1 MADITA
7 SLIEDLNLKIS
18 DSLGVS
24 GAAGTASSSYGA
36 LSLSA
41 AGLWTYTPKA
51 TVQALRLGET
61 VIDTL
66 TIASKSYAIT
76 LRGDNDFA
84 TLGGAIKASIA
95 EDKALAVSGVLSVK
109 DADAG
114 EAGFLSYVVAQALY
128 GTFSFTA
135 SSGLWTYTP
144 NPTLIP
150 ALKAKETA
158 IEKLTVF
165 TADGSSTVVNVTL
178 TGANDAASI
187 TGTTLGVD
195 GKTNILARV
204 TESDASLLSA
214 SGHLGIADADAASS
228 SFQKLEKAG
237 KLGWFSLATDG
248 TWSYRADAMNSSIQ
262 KLFTSQS
269 LSDTFVVKS
278 ADGLSSQ
285 AVTVFIDGVSDNSL
299 GGRAAITAKAATPTL
314 ASGTVKSLITQ
325 LDSGLKLSAGD
336 IDALPKTPQAGAYG
350 TFLVA
355 ADGSWTYT
363 LDYTKAAVIA
373 LPLGL
378 TLTDTIL
385 LGAARLNVAI
395 TGINEAPSSINA
407 PVTATLTEDAGL
419 VDGWLISSGSL
430 SISDPDAGQSGFQKL
445 VTSTATSLFSL
456 AENGDWS
463 FRIANSDAALQK
475 LSAGKFLVKKFTAKS
490 LDGKASSSVSI
501 TLNGSNTLTLSG
513 DQAELVEDQNQR
525 TQGKLFSLDAG
536 KALTATP
543 NLISG
548 QYGLFSIAKDGRW
561 SYVQQKDLGEGSFV
575 DTVQVSLGTA
585 TAALKVTIHGSN
597 DAAILSGNRSAS
609 MDEDSSGAVGQLTIT
624 DDDFGQQSFIAAEQN
639 GTYGRFVMN
648 TAGAWSYIPD
658 DRADTI
664 LAGSSATETFTVMA
678 FDSTSTSVQI
688 EISGSNDVAL
698 ISGPRAATMDEDS
711 AGAQGE
717 LNIIDPDQGQA
728 AFIAASLTG
737 LYGAF
742 SINENGLWMYVPDD
756 RADTLPV
763 AASVLETFTLR
774 SIDSTTHN
782 IAITV
787 NGSND
792 APLITSISSASGNED
807 TSISASVVVSDVD
820 NTSFSYSVSTPTKG
834 SVSINAAGLW
844 TYAPSA
850 NSNGADSF
858 TVTVSDGSGASVTQ
872 TISLTVNPVNDAPII
887 TSLASASGD
896 EDTSISASVVVSDV
910 DNTSFS
916 YSVDTPTKGGVS
928 INSSGLWTYA
938 PSANSNGADSFT
950 VTVFDGSGGS
960 VTQTI
965 SLTVNPVNDAAI
977 FGGSRHGAVTEDS
990 GSTTANGT
998 VTVSDIDSPAEAVFA
1013 LSTSAGL
1020 TNRGVFIFTAATGA
1034 WSYSVDNANL
1044 QSLGAGVTHDD
1055 TLGIASAD
1063 GSTTTLSVTLT
1074 GVDDPAVV
1082 SGDFTG
1088 SVTEDSATIL
1098 STSGQLNVTDVDG
1111 VAESVFSTLV
1121 SSANGN
1127 LGSLSISTSGAW
1139 SYSLANSL
1147 IEAMPENQSRT
1158 DSFTITT
1165 AGGTSAT
1172 VTLTIYGNGDPLGP
1186 LSLATGHPQIT
1197 LGNISKATLADKTGS
1212 TVAILGDV
1220 NGDGFDDFLVNAGDA
1235 VSARGITYLVFGS
1248 SAGIAALDLASFS
1261 ASNGIKITGAVN
1273 GDHSG
1278 EVLAD
1283 IGDYT
1288 SEADG
1293 SILHDFALGNPDADS
1308 GSGNVAVFF
1317 GKIQPLDP
1325 YTPGSSDPSLYWSNQ
1340 LLAGFS
1346 GGFKIFGAGTNAAL
1360 GSSIAGIGDINGDS
1374 FEDLL
1379 IGAPGSGNGQAW
1391 IVYGLSAGMLPGNL
1405 NLATATADKAI
1416 AITGAAVSS
1425 AFGSAA
1431 AGLGD
1436 VNGDGLSDFLVGAS
1450 SASSGQGEAWLFLGT
1465 GSLSS
1470 AINLSSP
1477 PVNAIRLTGGNAAA
1491 AGSEVSSAGDV
1502 NGDGFSDFLVGSPGT
1517 SSVQLVFGHSGAWS
1531 GLDLAS
1537 LGTAG
1542 ITLSGTG
1549 IGSVLSAAGD
1559 VNGDGFSDFLIGAPS
1574 QEKSFLIFGKASGW
1588 SNLDLGT
1595 LGYPDGC
1602 VISSTS
1608 GDLGG
1613 SALSG
1618 GGDVNG
1624 DGFDDLLLGRPGS
1637 DSAVLISGGD
1647 FSDGITGL
1655 IRGSGSFS
1663 GTSGADL
1670 LIGSSSAD
1678 TISALGGADVLRSG
1692 SGDDTLILT
1701 SNEFRAIDGGGGTDT
1716 VKLSGSNINLD
1727 LTSHAAEA
1735 WQGIEVIDLN
1745 GGSNKIT
1752 LSIDDIL
1759 GHTLKIKGDATNK
1772 VDIDLASFTLLG
1784 LFGDYKFYE
1793 HDTLFNCFLQV
1804 QVGVDVI

>member
-1 MADITA
+1 
-7 SLIEDLNLKIS
+7 
-18 DSLGVS
+18 
-24 GAAGTASSSYGA
+24 
-36 LSLSA
+36 
-41 AGLWTYTPKA
+41 
-51 TVQALRLGET
+51 
-61 VIDTL
+61 
-66 TIASKSYAIT
+66 
-76 LRGDNDFA
+76 
-84 TLGGAIKASIA
+84 
-95 EDKALAVSGVLSVK
+95 
-109 DADAG
+109 
-114 EAGFLSYVVAQALY
+114 
-128 GTFSFTA
+128 
-135 SSGLWTYTP
+135 
-144 NPTLIP
+144 
-150 ALKAKETA
+150 
-158 IEKLTVF
+158 
-165 TADGSSTVVNVTL
+165 
-178 TGANDAASI
+178 
-187 TGTTLGVD
+187 
-195 GKTNILARV
+195 
-204 TESDASLLSA
+204 
-214 SGHLGIADADAASS
+214 
-228 SFQKLEKAG
+228 
-237 KLGWFSLATDG
+237 
-248 TWSYRADAMNSSIQ
+248 
-262 KLFTSQS
+262 
-269 LSDTFVVKS
+269 
-278 ADGLSSQ
+278 
-285 AVTVFIDGVSDNSL
+285 
-299 GGRAAITAKAATPTL
+299 
-314 ASGTVKSLITQ
+314 
-325 LDSGLKLSAGD
+325 
-336 IDALPKTPQAGAYG
+336 
-350 TFLVA
+350 
-355 ADGSWTYT
+355 
-363 LDYTKAAVIA
+363 
-373 LPLGL
+373 
-378 TLTDTIL
+378 
-385 LGAARLNVAI
+385 
-395 TGINEAPSSINA
+395 
-407 PVTATLTEDAGL
+407 
-419 VDGWLISSGSL
+419 
-430 SISDPDAGQSGFQKL
+430 
-445 VTSTATSLFSL
+445 
-456 AENGDWS
+456 
-463 FRIANSDAALQK
+463 
-475 LSAGKFLVKKFTAKS
+475 
-490 LDGKASSSVSI
+490 
-501 TLNGSNTLTLSG
+501 
-513 DQAELVEDQNQR
+513 
-525 TQGKLFSLDAG
+525 
-536 KALTATP
+536 
-543 NLISG
+543 
-548 QYGLFSIAKDGRW
+548 
-561 SYVQQKDLGEGSFV
+561 
-575 DTVQVSLGTA
+575 
-585 TAALKVTIHGSN
+585 
-597 DAAILSGNRSAS
+597 
-609 MDEDSSGAVGQLTIT
+609 
-624 DDDFGQQSFIAAEQN
+624 
-639 GTYGRFVMN
+639 
-648 TAGAWSYIPD
+648 
-658 DRADTI
+658 
-664 LAGSSATETFTVMA
+664 
-678 FDSTSTSVQI
+678 
-688 EISGSNDVAL
+688 
-698 ISGPRAATMDEDS
+698 
-711 AGAQGE
+711 
-717 LNIIDPDQGQA
+717 
-728 AFIAASLTG
+728 
-737 LYGAF
+737 
-742 SINENGLWMYVPDD
+742 
-756 RADTLPV
+756 
-763 AASVLETFTLR
+763 
-774 SIDSTTHN
+774 
-782 IAITV
+782 
-787 NGSND
+787 
-792 APLITSISSASGNED
+792 
-807 TSISASVVVSDVD
+807 
-820 NTSFSYSVSTPTKG
+820 
-834 SVSINAAGLW
+834 
-844 TYAPSA
+844 
-850 NSNGADSF
+850 
-858 TVTVSDGSGASVTQ
+858 
-872 TISLTVNPVNDAPII
+872 
-887 TSLASASGD
+887 
-896 EDTSISASVVVSDV
+896 
-910 DNTSFS
+910 
-916 YSVDTPTKGGVS
+916 
-928 INSSGLWTYA
+928 
-938 PSANSNGADSFT
+938 
-950 VTVFDGSGGS
+950 
-960 VTQTI
+960 
-965 SLTVNPVNDAAI
+965 
-977 FGGSRHGAVTEDS
+977 
-990 GSTTANGT
+990 
-998 VTVSDIDSPAEAVFA
+998 
-1013 LSTSAGL
+1013 
-1020 TNRGVFIFTAATGA
+1020 
-1034 WSYSVDNANL
+1034 
-1044 QSLGAGVTHDD
+1044 
-1055 TLGIASAD
+1055 
-1063 GSTTTLSVTLT
+1063 
-1074 GVDDPAVV
+1074 
-1082 SGDFTG
+1082 
-1088 SVTEDSATIL
+1088 
-1098 STSGQLNVTDVDG
+1098 
-1111 VAESVFSTLV
+1111 
-1121 SSANGN
+1121 
-1127 LGSLSISTSGAW
+1127 
-1139 SYSLANSL
+1139 
-1147 IEAMPENQSRT
+1147 MPENQSRT

-1220 NGDGFDDFLVNAGDA
+1220 NGDGFDDFLVNAADA

-1317 GKIQPLDP
+1317 GK
-1325 YTPGSSDPSLYWSNQ
+1325 TSGWSNQ

-1502 NGDGFSDFLVGSPGT
+1502 NGDGFADFLVGSPGT

-1531 GLDLAS
+1531 GLDLS
-1537 LGTAG
+1537 NLGSAG

-1559 VNGDGFSDFLIGAPS
+1559 VNGDGFSDFLIGAPN

-1608 GDLGG
+1608 GDLGS

-1647 FSDGITGL
+1647 FSDGIIGL

-1772 VDIDLASFTLLG
+1772 VDIDLNVFGAFISITDANDG
-1784 LFGDYKFYE
+1784 LTYRFYE
-1793 HDTLFNCFLQV
+1793 HDTLLNAFLLV